1 MKILIRGAGDLA
13 TGIASRLY
21 HSGHKILMTER
32 QEPLTV
38 RRTVAFSR
46 AVYEGRAEVEDME
59 AKRVYSLDEAY
70 EVMNNGDLALIV
82 DEEAKIRHKFCPDV
96 VIDAILAKRNLGTK
110 ITDAPLVIGVGPG
123 FFAGRDCHCVVET
136 KRGHSLGQVIYDGAA
151 LPNTG
156 VPGEVGGYTT
166 ERLLKATGSG
176 EMEPL
181 AAIGDTV
188 KKGQVA
194 AYTGGVPVYA
204 AMSGIVRGMLQ
215 KGVTVV
221 SGMKI
226 GDIDARC
233 EKEHCW
239 TISDKARAIGG
250 GVLEAVQSYEAVK
263 DHYAMVMLAAGTG
276 SRFGR
281 DKLTEVVAGKPMY
294 QHMLERMEAF
304 PGRNRFVVTG
314 NPVIFE
320 EARKRGIEGTVNEE
334 PWLGISQS
342 LKLGLKAVLNET
354 PDVKGVLFG
363 VCDQPGLKIS
373 TIQKIWNASVVK
385 PGKIICAGCK
395 GQPGNPVL
403 WPKEYFGELL
413 KLEGD
418 AGGRAVMRKYPGQI
432 FVVEADENE
441 LKDVDCKEDM
451 DSFL

>member
-1 MKILIRGAGDLA
+1 MA

-46 AVYEGRAEVEDME
+46 AVYEGNAEVEDME
-59 AKRVYSLDEAY
+59 AKRVTSLAEAY
-70 EVMNNGDLALIV
+70 EVMNDGNIALIV
-82 DEEAKIRHKFCPDV
+82 DEEAKIRLEFCPDV
-96 VIDAILAKRNLGTK
+96 VVDAILAKRNVGTK

-156 VPGEVGGYTT
+156 VPGEVGGYTI
-166 ERLLKATGSG
+166 ERLLKATGNG
-176 EMEPL
+176 KMEPL
-181 AAIGDTV
+181 VAIGETV
-188 KKGQVA
+188 EKGQIA

-204 AMSGIVRGMLQ
+204 AMSGTVRGMLQ
-215 KGVTVV
+215 TGVFVA

-250 GVLEAVQSYEAVK
+250 GVLEAVQCYEAAK
-263 DHYAMVMLAAGTG
+263 DHFAMVMLAAGTG
-276 SRFGR
+276 SRFGK
-281 DKLTEVVAGKPMY
+281 DKLTERVENKPLY
-294 QHMLERMEAF
+294 QYMLERMEAF
-304 PGRNRFVVTG
+304 PGRDRFVVTG
-314 NPVIFE
+314 NSIIFE
-320 EARKRGIEGTVNEE
+320 AAKKRGIVGVINQE

-342 LKLGLKAVLNET
+342 LKLGLKAVLKEK
-354 PDVKGVLFG
+354 PDVKGILFG
-363 VCDQPGLKIS
+363 VCDQPGLKAS

-385 PGKIICAGCK
+385 PGKIICAGYK
-395 GQPGNPVL
+395 GEPGNPVL
-403 WPKEYFGELL
+403 WPKEYFRELL
-413 KLEGD
+413 ELEGD
-418 AGGRAVMRKYPGQI
+418 VGGRAVMRRYSDQI
-432 FVVEADENE
+432 FIVEAEENE
-441 LKDVDCKEDM
+441 LKDIDCKEDIE
-451 DSFL
+451 SFVKKRIVF